1 MRIIFLYGVD
11 RHGRRVLSKR
21 VSRAKLATVAKLP
34 SYVIGME
41 TCSTSHHWANGSP
54 ATPPYWPSSAGM
66 GPVGRPPKQPIR
78 WPAATV
84 AAAPGMSIEIYHRP
98 QRAGE
103 VRPMI
108 DREPSN
114 AAESGGASGRTM
126 VLRDLGANTV
136 LGADIWENSWLS

>member
-1 MRIIFLYGVD
+1 M
-11 RHGRRVLSKR
+11 
-21 VSRAKLATVAKLP
+21 
-34 SYVIGME
+34 
-41 TCSTSHHWANGSP
+41 SHHWASGSP
-54 ATPPYWPSSAGM
+54 ATPLCGPSSAGM
-66 GPVGRPPKQPIR
+66 GPVGGPPKQPIR

-84 AAAPGMSIEIYHRP
+84 AAAPGMSIETHHRR

-114 AAESGGASGRTM
+114 AAASGGASGRTT

-136 LGADIWENSWLS
+136 LGADIWEILG